1 MTIETYTRS
10 FEEVAEAVKR
20 QFGDESGVEIT
31 DADIARWVDD
41 AQREIMLNNPDINAA
56 MTQINVI
63 EGQTA
68 YPIGQHIPD
77 IFSIQAVHYDG
88 QFIEHYTFVEAQ
100 KYIISKRAESG
111 PPLLWFERSGVINL
125 YPKPMESLDLGLT
138 VFYNKVPQR
147 VGGSLNSQLS
157 VPDSYFKSVVDFCL
171 TQAYMLDENPQLAA
185 VTDGSFSQ
193 GMMLRANKSDQN
205 SNTYPTI
212 TFMPEDM

>member
-1 MTIETYTRS
+1 MTIESYTRS
-10 FEEVAEAVKR
+10 FNEVASAVKR

-31 DADIARWVDD
+31 DSDIARWVDD

-56 MTQINVI
+56 MTQINVVA
-63 EGQTA
+63 GQSA

-88 QFIEHYTFVEAQ
+88 QYIEHFTFVEAQ
-100 KYIISKRAESG
+100 KYIISKKAESG

-125 YPKPMESLDLGLT
+125 YPKPQDDNELGLT

-147 VGGSLNSQLS
+147 VEQNGSLT